1 MEYTF
6 LDFLTLIGSVGLF
19 LYGMKVMSEGL
30 QKVAGDRLRNILAVM
45 TKNRFSGMF
54 TGILI
59 TALIQS
65 SSASTVMV
73 VSFVNA
79 GLMTLGQSMS
89 VIMGANVGTTVT
101 AWIISIFGFKVNITL
116 FALPLIG
123 IGTPLLFSGN
133 STRKSWGEFLIGF
146 SFLFMGLDYLN
157 HSVPDLKSNP
167 EIFEFL
173 TSYTQLGFLSILIFC
188 AVGAIVTMIVQASS
202 ATLAI
207 SLIMCSKGWI
217 TFDIAAALILGSN
230 IGTTIT
236 PLLAS
241 ISANVSAK
249 RAAMGH
255 LLFNVLGSIWT
266 LILYYPFIRFIV
278 WICTSLGVGNPNDLM
293 AFVSTNEQTNPSLI
307 NALNNGGTLHTP
319 DFEQQK
325 AHFEAMQFSVSFGL
339 SMFHTVFNVINV
351 TIMIWFT
358 GLYEKI
364 VTRLVRVK
372 DKKGEEE
379 FQLKFISRGML
390 SASELNLPQAHQ
402 EIAVYAE
409 RVQRMFGM
417 VEDLL
422 HEKEGSEAYMKLY
435 NRIEKYEQ
443 ICDRMELEIAGFLNL
458 VVGGR
463 LSFDGKMR
471 VNSMLSIVTE
481 IESIGDCC
489 YNLARTLQRKQDS
502 HIVFNDE
509 IIGNIDAMF
518 KLNAEALNNMVLLL
532 SSNEP
537 TMSEI
542 MVSYNKECE
551 INNFRNQLRKSNIE
565 NINNKHYE
573 YQSGIYYM
581 DMVAECERLGDYVIN
596 VVDAIKQQEERHAQ

>member
-30 QKVAGDRLRNILAVM
+30 QKVAGDRLHNILAVM
-45 TKNRFSGMF
+45 TKNRFSGML

-79 GLMTLGQSMS
+79 GLMTLGQSMA
-89 VIMGANVGTTVT
+89 VIMGANVGTTAT
-101 AWIISIFGFKVNITL
+101 AWLISLFGFKVDITI

-123 IGTPLLFSGN
+123 LGVPLLFSN
-133 STRKSWGEFLIGF
+133 KSSRKSWGEFIIGF
-146 SFLFMGLDYLN
+146 SFLFMGLSYIN
-157 HSVPDLKSNP
+157 NSVPDLRSNP
-167 EIFEFL
+167 EVFEFL
-173 TSYTQLGFLSILIFC
+173 SSYTQHGFISILGFC
-188 AVGAIVTMIVQASS
+188 AVGAILTMIVQSSS
-202 ATLAI
+202 ASMAI
-207 SLIMCSKGWI
+207 FLIMCSKGWI
-217 TFDIAAALILGSN
+217 SFDIAAALILGSN

-241 ISANVSAK
+241 IGANVSAK

-255 LLFNVLGSIWT
+255 LLFNMLGSMWA
-266 LILYYPFIRFIV
+266 LVLYYPFIRFIV

-293 AFVSTNEQTNPSLI
+293 SFISTWEQSDPALVA
-307 NALNNGGTLHTP
+307 ALNSGQNLGSA

-325 AHFEAMQFSVSFGL
+325 AHFAAMQFSVSFGL

-358 GLYEKI
+358 GLYERI

-372 DKKGEEE
+372 DKNEEE

-417 VEDLL
+417 VADLL
-422 HEKEGSEAYMKLY
+422 HEKEGSEAYLKLY

-463 LSFDGKMR
+463 LSYEGKMM
-471 VNSMLSIVTE
+471 VNSMLTIVTE

-502 HIVFNDE
+502 HIDFNDE
-509 IIGNIDAMF
+509 IVSNIDAMF
-518 KLNAEALNNMVLLL
+518 KLDSEALSNMVALL

-537 TMSEI
+537 LMSEI
-542 MVSYNKECE
+542 MISYNKECE
-551 INNFRNQLRKSNIE
+551 INNYRNQLRGANVE

-581 DMVAECERLGDYVIN
+581 DMISECERLGDYVIN
-596 VVDAIKQQEERHAQ
+596 VVDAIKQQQVKHA